1 MFRMLKRIVEN
12 IDRCMTERSC
22 APVLCFIRKFAFRA
36 IGVVLRI
43 VDNSETLRKRK
54 ADCAQGAGAT
64 KTLGS
69 RRSLARRS
77 AVMVTVSRLQ
87 TMRSCK
93 LSTAASDT

>member
-1 MFRMLKRIVEN
+1 MVREGLCIFLIHNKRMSVEVHS
-12 IDRCMTERSC
+12 IF
-22 APVLCFIRKFAFRA
+22 VGKFSFRA
-36 IGVVLRI
+36 LVFVLRI

-69 RRSLARRS
+69 RRFLA
-77 AVMVTVSRLQ
+77 TVFWS
-87 TMRSCK
+87 

>member
-1 MFRMLKRIVEN
+1 MVRGGLCIFLIHNNRMSAEVHSIV
-12 IDRCMTERSC
+12 IG
-22 APVLCFIRKFAFRA
+22 KFAFRA
-36 IGVVLRI
+36 LGVVLRM